1 VKKILLYFVLS
12 FSFLSKAQEMDSDLF
27 AVLNN
32 SSLSVFMKS
41 LYSTMEVK
49 TYRASKQHGLV
60 EEYTTTYKK
69 GKINPERINFTIV
82 YTEFYLLEDRKKSLG
97 KYELN
102 GNYDITKYE
111 RSDFDSRNLRTYTFY
126 HSYYYKNSVVNTER
140 IRNKEYVGTGSVEVD
155 TVVTLDSVIYKLDIQ
170 EKQIIQTDLAP
181 GGAVTTYLIEGGKL
195 TSKVSALT
203 GFSEEDKY
211 SYDAKGQLA
220 SIETAL
226 VGEEGQRIT
235 NLTKIH
241 YSIDGLF
248 SEVIFQDQ
256 NGEVLE
262 KKTFSYK

>member
-1 VKKILLYFVLS
+1 MKKILLITALVFGALT
-12 FSFLSKAQEMDSDLF
+12 KAQEMDSDLF

-41 LYSTMEVK
+41 AYTTMEV
-49 TYRASKQHGLV
+49 TTFRASKQQGLV

-69 GKINPERINFTIV
+69 GKINPDRINFTIV

-126 HSYYYKNSVVNTER
+126 HSYYYKNSVVNIER
-140 IRNKEYVGTGSVEVD
+140 IRNKEYIGTGSVEVD

-195 TSKVSALT
+195 ISKISTLT
-203 GFSEEDKY
+203 GFAEEDKY

-226 VGEEGQRIT
+226 VGEDGQRIS

-241 YSIDGLF
+241 YSMDGLF

-262 KKTFSYK
+262 KKTFTYK